1 MLRNILVKN
10 SLSQREAEVV
20 ELVTQGLSNKEVANK
35 LFVTEK
41 TIKFHLT
48 NIYKKMNV
56 RSRAQLIVWCMP
68 HLKFNAPE
76 EAGAGA
82 TEGDAGSQGG
92 SGMRRSAVS
101 AEGTTIPAGR
111 RTVFSSTGEG

>member
-20 ELVTQGLSNKEVANK
+20 ELVTQGLSNKEIANK

-56 RSRAQLIVWCMP
+56 KSRAQLIVWCMP
-68 HLKFNAPE
+68 HLRFNAPS
-76 EAGAGA
+76 AGAGGQTATGGEAAGGA
-82 TEGDAGSQGG
+82 TEEDS
-92 SGMRRSAVS
+92 
-101 AEGTTIPAGR
+101 TIPVGR
-111 RTVFSSTGEG
+111 RPIFSPNDN